1 MRELKQRG
9 MIDKDEACDVYAKRV
24 AKLFSVKEKDVFKKK
39 KTQDITDARQLLY
52 YLCSKRPMRTV
63 AIQRYMKGKGYEIG
77 HSTIRWGIA
86 SVKRKVEYD
95 RDYQSVI
102 ERLSL

>member
-63 AIQRYMKGKGYEIG
+63 AIQRYMKEKGYEIG

>member
-1 MRELKQRG
+1 MTMTEKE
-9 MIDKDEACDVYAKRV
+9 EACDVYAKRV
-24 AKLFSVKEKDVFKKK
+24 AKLFSVKEKDIFKKK

-63 AIQRYMKGKGYEIG
+63 AIQRYMKVKGYEIG

-102 ERLSL
+102 ERLS